1 MDDLIDLVVS
11 IYECLGGVSVRS
23 LIYAVADVYARA
35 QLGDV
40 DREKLLQILAQN
52 LAGALRVDPHTA
64 EKIVEDS
71 IKCVKNVEK
80 PATALAVGSVGSE
93 KAPTLAHIVNR
104 HVPVDAS
111 PRVKLEVIK
120 RLNLPKEALEEARS
134 WITARSEG
142 ALHMKSA
149 VKIIKHYHP
158 YVSATD
164 VDMIK
169 TAMAVMRKTVQNKPL
184 SDSDIYIREYVHIV
198 DKPIY
203 VALDVSGSMK
213 EYVGDKTKLKVAKG
227 ALIKYLRQMAYL
239 RGAVSLVL
247 FNVDAEFMW
256 TPYPVHLYLR
266 EMMEI
271 VKYIYA
277 IGGTELASAL
287 ELLHSHGVRREVVL
301 ISDGRTADAERVLN
315 LARRFKRLHI
325 VATERSQFL
334 KQIAKTTG
342 GRYRELTPTL
352 DIFSLHS

>member
-1 MDDLIDLVVS
+1 MDNLIDLVAS

-40 DREKLLQILAQN
+40 DGKKLLQILAQN

-64 EKIVEDS
+64 EKIIENS
-71 IKCVKNVEK
+71 IKCAKEEEK
-80 PATALAVGSVGSE
+80 PTTALAVGSVGDE

-134 WITARSEG
+134 GITARSEG
-142 ALHMKSA
+142 ALYMKSA
-149 VKIIKHYHP
+149 VKMIKRYQP
-158 YVSATD
+158 YTSAAD
-164 VDMIK
+164 VDVIK
-169 TAMAVMRKTVQNKPL
+169 TAMAVVRKIMQNKPL
-184 SDSDIYIREYVHIV
+184 SDDDIYVREYVHIV

-203 VALDVSGSMK
+203 IALDVSGSMK
-213 EYVGDKTKLKVAKG
+213 EYMGNKTKLKVAKG
-227 ALIKYLRQMAYL
+227 ALIKYLHQMAYL
-239 RGAVSLVL
+239 RGTVSLVL

-266 EMMEI
+266 EMIEI
-271 VKYIYA
+271 IKYIYA
-277 IGGTELASAL
+277 TGGTELASAL

-315 LARRFKRLHI
+315 LARRFKRLHV
-325 VATERSQFL
+325 VATERSPFL
-334 KQIAKTTG
+334 KQIAKITG

>member
-1 MDDLIDLVVS
+1 MDELISLVAA
-11 IYECLGGVSVRS
+11 IYECLRGVSIRS
-23 LIYAVADVYARA
+23 LIYAVADVYARS
-35 QLGDV
+35 QLGEV
-40 DREKLLQILAQN
+40 NREKLIEILAQN
-52 LAGALRVDPHTA
+52 LAGALRADPHA
-64 EKIVEDS
+64 AKKMVEDA
-71 IKCVKNVEK
+71 ITCVQNTGGPV
-80 PATALAVGSVGSE
+80 AALAVGSVGSE

-111 PRVKLEVIK
+111 PRVKLEVVR
-120 RLNLPKEALEEARS
+120 RLDLPKEALEETRS
-134 WITARSEG
+134 SITARSEG

-213 EYVGDKTKLKVAKG
+213 EYVGNKTKLKVAKG

-239 RGAVSLVL
+239 RGSVSLVL
-247 FNVDAEFMW
+247 FNTEAEFMW
-256 TPYPVHLYLR
+256 IPHPVHVYLR
-266 EMMEI
+266 EMAEI

-277 IGGTELASAL
+277 MGGTELASAL
-287 ELLHSHGVRREVVL
+287 ELLHSHGIRREVVV
-301 ISDGRTADAERVLN
+301 ISDGRTTDTERVLN
-315 LARRFKRLHI
+315 LARRFRRLHV
-325 VATERSQFL
+325 VATERSMFL
-334 KQIAKTTG
+334 RQIAKTTG
-342 GRYRELTPTL
+342 GRYGELTPTL
-352 DIFSLHS
+352 DIFGLHS